1 MSGKQ
6 PDHDVVIVGASL
18 AGCSA
23 AMLLARAGAR
33 VALVERRTDPVAFKR
48 ICGHFILPSAR
59 AALERLG
66 LVEAMDRAGGVRG
79 RLRYWTRYGWVDARP
94 AGGGSECES
103 ISLRR
108 EVLDPMLRKLAAE
121 TPGVELML
129 GHTLERVDA
138 GRDGASVEL
147 RRPGRPALT
156 LRAKLVVG
164 ADGRGSRT
172 AELAGVRTRTRRN
185 DRFCY
190 ASYFEGPPLGTGASA
205 HVWFTE
211 PDIGIVTPTDAG
223 LMLYAAFVDKSR
235 LPEFKRDPEA
245 ALRAF
250 VAGLPDP
257 PPIAES
263 RLIGPMLGKLDL
275 TNEWRRPAV
284 GRVALIGDAAMAAD
298 PVGAVGCGWAFQ
310 SADWL
315 ADALAPALA
324 RDEPLARGLHRYRRR
339 HQRELLGHWFST
351 SDVSRARPL
360 APPERL
366 LMSAATRD
374 PKLALITE
382 DFAGRRIGLGRMVV
396 PQTLGRALWVN
407 ARAWLRQRRG
417 PAQPARASS

>member
-1 MSGKQ
+1 MAAKLA
-6 PDHDVVIVGASL
+6 DYDVVVVGASL

-23 AMLLARAGAR
+23 AILLARAGAR
-33 VALVERRTDPVAFKR
+33 VALVERRTDPDAFKR

-59 AALERLG
+59 EAIVRLG
-66 LVEAMDRAGGVRG
+66 LVKAFERAGGVRG
-79 RLRYWTRYGWVDARP
+79 RLRFWTRYGWVDPRG

-108 EVLDPMLRKLAAE
+108 EVLDPMLRRLAGE
-121 TPGVELML
+121 TAGVELML

-138 GRDGASVEL
+138 GHDGASVEL
-147 RRPGRPALT
+147 RRSGKPPLRLT
-156 LRAKLVVG
+156 ARLVVG

-172 AELAGVRTRTRRN
+172 AALAGIRTRTRRN

-190 ASYFEGPPLGTGASA
+190 ASYFEGPPLGSGSSA

-211 PDIGIVTPTDAG
+211 PDIGIATPTDSG
-223 LMLYAAFVDKSR
+223 LMLYAAFPEKSR

-250 VAGLPDP
+250 MGGLPDP

-263 RLIGPMLGKLDL
+263 RLVGPLLGKLDL

-315 ADALAPALA
+315 AAALAPALA
-324 RDEPLARGLHRYRRR
+324 GEEPLARGLRRYRRR
-339 HQRELLGHWFST
+339 HRRELFGHWLAT
-351 SDVSRARPL
+351 SDVARARPL
-360 APPERL
+360 SPPERL

-374 PKLALITE
+374 PKLALLTE
-382 DFAGRRIGLGRMVV
+382 AFGGRRIGLGRLMM
-396 PQTLGRALWVN
+396 PQTLGRALWIN
-407 ARAWLRQRRG
+407 AL
-417 PAQPARASS
+417 ARVRVRPETIAPQSES